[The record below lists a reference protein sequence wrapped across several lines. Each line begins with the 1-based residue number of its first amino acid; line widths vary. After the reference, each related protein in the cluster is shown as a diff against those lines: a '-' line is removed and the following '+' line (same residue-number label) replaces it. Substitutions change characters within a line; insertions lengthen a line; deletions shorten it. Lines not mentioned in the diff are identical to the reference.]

1 MKITSVP
8 TYAMFLNA
16 FALFKFSDHYH
27 MSIAM
32 AHTGLLGGEI
42 PSGQRWFHG
51 QGNAPPGTMPQWKMG
66 TSLNLNRAC
75 PPYLYLGSVL
85 NLEFNFRRLWNG
97 NQKKISTTYSCHH
110 FLGELESRFS
120 NEIFSSLFT
129 MAMMTSLFLSNCGV
143 INSSLAS
150 QGRAYCFTFKIN

>member
-1 MKITSVP
+1 MLIWTIYLYQFVLFKDA
-8 TYAMFLNA
+8 Y
-16 FALFKFSDHYH
+16 ALFKFSDHYH

-75 PPYLYLGSVL
+75 PPFLYLDSVFQKQ
-85 NLEFNFRRLWNG
+85 NSILEGFGMGIWKAKSLLLLPTFFGALSSHWQTCMASKNNGWKSALYKESAAKRR
-97 NQKKISTTYSCHH
+97 
-110 FLGELESRFS
+110 
-120 NEIFSSLFT
+120 
-129 MAMMTSLFLSNCGV
+129 
-143 INSSLAS
+143 
-150 QGRAYCFTFKIN
+150 